1 MSTSEMYNNNNI
13 LLCLRHTYLPPET
26 VEIVTPLARDGSR
39 IDGYVSTIAFQA
51 QAALIAAGT
60 PPPEKA
66 IPSDM
71 MSVMRIF
78 M

>member
-26 VEIVTPLARDGSR
+26 VEIVTPSARD